1 MQQTLAE
8 SPRSYPRAR
17 PIEVLGDGSFRVFA
31 PAKINLNLLVGRRR
45 QDGYHSL
52 DSIVAKVSLYD
63 EIEFRPRDDG
73 ELLFAAE
80 GMASEPDEGNL
91 AYRAAMLLSP
101 EAGIRGAEIRLTK
114 AIPIGRGLGGG
125 SADAAAALAGLN
137 ELWRLK
143 LPADRLAKIGA
154 SLGSDVPLF
163 FGPAASRMT
172 GRGDNVEPIR
182 VHPFFA
188 ILLLPPFG
196 CSTAAVYR
204 AFDDAPREPGEQLD
218 VAALTGPPSRWR
230 GGLVNQLAR
239 AAGRVQPRVAEILS
253 ELGRALRVPVQL
265 TGSGSAMFLLCD
277 DLAEARVL
285 ASMIPS
291 TIGCRK
297 IVVESNPW

>member
-1 MQQTLAE
+1 MQRTLGD
-8 SPRSYPRAR
+8 SPRSHPRAR
-17 PIEVLGDGSFRVFA
+17 QVEVLGDGSLRVLA
-31 PAKINLNLLVGRRR
+31 PAKINLNLLVGPRR

-63 EIEFRPRDDG
+63 EVELRPRDDDK
-73 ELLFAAE
+73 LLFAAE
-80 GMASEPDEGNL
+80 GMADSPHEGNL
-91 AYRAAMLLSP
+91 AYRAAVLLSP
-101 EAGIRGAEIRLTK
+101 EAGGRGAEIRLTK
-114 AIPIGRGLGGG
+114 AIPVGRGLGGG
-125 SADAAAALAGLN
+125 SADAAAAIAGLN
-137 ELWRLK
+137 ELWRLG
-143 LPADRLAKIGA
+143 LPASRLAKIGA

-163 FGPAASRMT
+163 FGAAASRMT
-172 GRGDNVEPIR
+172 GRGENVEPVR

-204 AFDDAPREPGEQLD
+204 AFDDAPPEPGEQLD

-230 GGLVNQLAR
+230 GRLVNQLAL

-253 ELGRALRVPVQL
+253 ELGCALPVPVQL

-277 DLAEARVL
+277 DLAEAREL

-291 TIGCRK
+291 TIDCRK
-297 IVVESNPW
+297 IVVEGNPW